1 MHYVDVVDGTAE
13 EWLNMAQISFS
24 LSISFYKKRLLKF
37 KNPLHKNN
45 AGPGLVQNFGT
56 QTHKAMKIYYCTT
69 CLVFFKIFMWNK
81 SRVAKTLL
89 ALLILFTTD
98 F

>member
-56 QTHKAMKIYYCTT
+56 WANAQSHENILLYYLSRLFKNIY
-69 CLVFFKIFMWNK
+69 VK
-81 SRVAKTLL
+81 
-89 ALLILFTTD
+89 
-98 F
+98 